1 LTLQILFLLQSLSE
15 EYQVLLAQHNSLV
28 EKDFDELAQSM
39 KEQGKAIMAK
49 RGAELASKL
58 MDLNKCL
65 NDVAD
70 LSSKM
75 SQAKKPSN
83 DNANAYP
90 ALDFTFSPAE
100 SPKKP
105 SIPLQSTGHVSTSSA
120 AIILEESTK
129 THVYSPP
136 PIEPD
141 ESAKGLVV
149 SPPPITQEEST
160 KGHVASPPPIPP
172 EASTKAPVSSPPPI
186 PPEDSK
192 RGPVPCKPSVPSYV
206 DDIPSF
212 DLFQPDEPEFEDVCV
227 ERSRSPTPTPTGKH
241 FGFLSYILFFCSS
254 SIFLCFSSIT

>member
-58 MDLNKCL
+58 MDLNKRL

-83 DNANAYP
+83 DNGNAYP
-90 ALDFTFSPAE
+90 APDFTFSLAE

-105 SIPLQSTGHVSTSSA
+105 PIPLQST
-120 AIILEESTK
+120 
-129 THVYSPP
+129 
-136 PIEPD
+136 
-141 ESAKGLVV
+141 
-149 SPPPITQEEST
+149 
-160 KGHVASPPPIPP
+160 
-172 EASTKAPVSSPPPI
+172 
-186 PPEDSK
+186 
-192 RGPVPCKPSVPSYV
+192 
-206 DDIPSF
+206 
-212 DLFQPDEPEFEDVCV
+212 
-227 ERSRSPTPTPTGKH
+227 
-241 FGFLSYILFFCSS
+241 
-254 SIFLCFSSIT
+254 

>member
-1 LTLQILFLLQSLSE
+1 
-15 EYQVLLAQHNSLV
+15 V

-58 MDLNKCL
+58 MDLNKRM
-65 NDVAD
+65 NDVAN

-83 DNANAYP
+83 DNGNAYP
-90 ALDFTFSPAE
+90 APDFTFSLAE

-105 SIPLQSTGHVSTSSA
+105 SIPLQSTGHASTSSA
-120 AIILEESTK
+120 TIIPEESTK
-129 THVYSPP
+129 TPVYSPP

-141 ESAKGLVV
+141 ESAKGPVV

-160 KGHVASPPPIPP
+160 KDPFASPPPIPP

-192 RGPVPCKPSVPSYV
+192 RGPVPWKPSVPSYV

-212 DLFQPDEPEFEDVCV
+212 DLFQLDEPEFEDVCV
-227 ERSRSPTPTPTGKH
+227 ERSRSPKPTPTSKH
-241 FGFLSYILFFCSS
+241 FGFCLIVLFFAVALY
-254 SIFLCFSSIT
+254 FLCFSIIT